1 MSGFVEIGDAT
12 PKTEPQLPDEMTDDT
27 VNEQPLYTGRLREL
41 IPIVFRNIL
50 LSIITLGIYR
60 FWGKTK
66 IRRYLW
72 SRVSFRGEALEY
84 TGTGAEL
91 FLGFLAV
98 MIILIPVLLLN
109 SFLQI
114 ALQSKPYIFIAVQIL
129 SGLVFMYLIYIAT
142 YRAQRYRL
150 TRTSWRG
157 IRGGM
162 SGSAITF
169 ANKAFLYMLLT
180 IVTLG
185 VMYPKMQVALQKY
198 RTENSVFG
206 DVNLEFEA
214 PFAPLMKSWLFS
226 LVCLLILYGV
236 MGYFSYEFFEAI
248 ETKPSQAEMFQ
259 LVVGVLIALT
269 VIGILAGVAMVWYSA
284 VVIRHFVSATKFEN
298 LSATSIM
305 TVGQLLKVYI
315 PAYLVYSG
323 LVVLFALTTA
333 LKSSGGDAAT
343 FLILPIIALAIFGT
357 LIPVIIINR
366 FIAAFCANMTITGA
380 FSAAR
385 LLQNQQDKPG
395 YGEGLAEALEVD
407 AL

>member
-1 MSGFVEIGDAT
+1 
-12 PKTEPQLPDEMTDDT
+12 MTDDT

-41 IPIVFRNIL
+41 VPIVLRNIL

-72 SRVSFRGEALEY
+72 SRVSFRGEPLEY
-84 TGTGAEL
+84 TGTGTEL
-91 FLGFLAV
+91 FLGFLMV
-98 MIILIPVLLLN
+98 MLILIPVLLLN

-129 SGLVFMYLIYIAT
+129 YGLVFMYLIYIAT

-206 DVNLEFEA
+206 DVNLEFDA

-248 ETKPSQAEMFQ
+248 EAKPSQAEMFH

-284 VVIRHFVSATKFEN
+284 VVIRHFVSATKFGN
-298 LSATSIM
+298 LSATSTM

-315 PAYLVYSG
+315 PAYLVYGG

-333 LKSSGGDAAT
+333 MTSGGSDAAT

-357 LIPVIIINR
+357 LIPIIIINR

>member
-1 MSGFVEIGDAT
+1 MSEFIENGNIT
-12 PKTEPQLPDEMTDDT
+12 PEPVAQASDDM
-27 VNEQPLYTGRLREL
+27 VNEQPSYAGRLGEL
-41 IPIVFRNIL
+41 FPIVFVNML
-50 LSIITLGIYR
+50 LSIVTLGIYR

-72 SRVSFRGEALEY
+72 SRVSFQDEPLEY
-84 TGTGAEL
+84 TGTGTEL
-91 FLGFLAV
+91 FLGFLIV
-98 MIILIPVLLLN
+98 MVILIPVLLLN

-114 ALQSKPYIFIAVQIL
+114 ALQNKPDVFIAVQIL
-129 SGLVFMYLIYIAT
+129 YGLAFMYLVYIAT

-206 DVNLEFEA
+206 DVNLEFDA

-226 LVCLLILYGV
+226 LVCLLTLYGT
-236 MGYFSYEFFEAI
+236 MGYFTYEFVEAI
-248 ETKPSQAEMFQ
+248 EVKPGQAEVLR
-259 LVVGVLIALT
+259 LVVGFLIALT

-284 VVIRHFVSATKFEN
+284 VVIRHFVAATKFEK
-298 LSATSIM
+298 LSATSTM

-315 PAYLVYSG
+315 PAYLVYGG

-333 LKSSGGDAAT
+333 MTSGGSDAAT
-343 FLILPIIALAIFGT
+343 FLILPIIALAVFGA
-357 LIPVIIINR
+357 LIPIIIINR
-366 FIAAFCANMTITGA
+366 FIAAFCANMTIAGA
-380 FSAAR
+380 FSAAL

-395 YGEGLAEALEVD
+395 YGEGLAEALEVN